1 MNWELLVALGGTGA
15 GLVMGF
21 LYARARV
28 QDAQAANLKVIADNL
43 LAATKAQRE
52 VIADKEEYIRDLE
65 KTVIGSLPAGQ
76 LANRLSLLFSSV
88 RSREASAVLPAG
100 RPAKATRP

>member
-1 MNWELLVALGGTGA
+1 VGGTGA
-15 GLVMGF
+15 ALVMGF
-21 LYARARV
+21 LYSRARV
-28 QDAQAANLKVIADNL
+28 QAAQAANLKVIADNL
-43 LAATKAQRE
+43 LAATKAQRG
-52 VIADKEEYIRDLE
+52 VIADEEEYIRDLE

-88 RSREASAVLPAG
+88 RSREASTVLPAG